1 MTPEV
6 IALIPTWNSE
16 NLFSLN
22 PSPFA
27 KRLSLQPLKV

>member
-6 IALIPTWNSE
+6 IGLIPTWNSE
-16 NLFSLN
+16 NIFSLN

-27 KRLSLQPLKV
+27 KQLSL